1 MRLFIADSFYDQL
14 FNLPV
19 QIQRKTIEF
28 QKKFRQASTSA
39 AIHLEPIEQ
48 FKDPNLRSARIDQK
62 YRVIIATVG
71 DDNYLLVYVG
81 NHDDAYR
88 WGLNKKVEW
97 NVHTQ
102 SVQVLTVAEQ
112 EIAATPAPAPDV
124 QATVFIFKDI
134 SDEQLLA
141 IGVPDGMLERVRTIS
156 DFDDLD
162 AMEDNLSE
170 DVFERIF
177 NLLDGESID
186 SIIQEIQDGLA
197 AFGEDQMLSGNNMRH
212 FIEIVDDDD
221 LEKMVDSS
229 MEKWQLFLHPSQRN
243 LVEANYPGSMK
254 VSGGAGTGKTVAAL
268 HRLKKLTLV
277 PSSKVLFTTFTTALR
292 DNLKKQIVK
301 LDVPSQR
308 YELDNI
314 DQVVLKLA
322 RTYGILPEGYKVLD
336 YEGGNLADELW
347 KQVLEFEASEFDE
360 KFLSEEY
367 TNVIGYNN
375 ITEQAQYLRQ
385 SRVGRSKPVSRRQRI
400 DIWHLVEKYNALKES
415 RKRIDRVDVFNRVTD
430 YLNKEGVRPY
440 TNVIADE
447 FQDFSNPELR
457 FLRALVAEGPNDL
470 FMTGDPIQRIYSG
483 RKLNFSQAGINV
495 RGKKS
500 RRLKVNYRT
509 TDEIRKVALA
519 IIKGEMFEDF
529 DGGEEST
536 KGYISL
542 MHGAKPAYNV
552 FPTRDAE
559 FAGIVGIVRQLL
571 DGGGYSGKDIC
582 IAAYSRQTLRDI
594 TNVLHNNG
602 IKYSDGRVQDA
613 DGVTLCTFHSIKG
626 LEFRVVIVVGIDNRF
641 LSPDY
646 QGQAFDRMDKVEK
659 KDYLKGLRSL
669 LYVALT
675 RAQREVYITC
685 VNNKCELLQNL

>member
-48 FKDPNLRSARIDQK
+48 FRDPNLRSARVDQK

-71 DDNYLLVYVG
+71 DENYLLVYVG

-88 WGLNKKVEW
+88 WAQNKKVEW

-102 SVQVLTVAEQ
+102 SVQVLTVSSQ
-112 EIAATPAPAPDV
+112 EVTETPNQTAVSQKPDS
-124 QATVFIFKDI
+124 IFKDI
-134 SDEQLLA
+134 SDEKLLA
-141 IGVPDGMLERVRTIS
+141 IGVSEDLLEKVRGIC
-156 DFDDLD
+156 DFDDLEKL
-162 AMEDNLSE
+162 EDNLSE

-177 NLLDGESID
+177 NLIDGDSID

-197 AFGEDQMLSGNNMRH
+197 ASGEDQLLSGNNRRH

-221 LEKMVDSS
+221 LEKIVNSS
-229 MEKWQLFLHPSQRN
+229 MEKWQLFLHPSQRT
-243 LVEANYPGSMK
+243 LVESNYVGSMK
-254 VSGGAGTGKTVAAL
+254 VSGGAGTGKTVAAM
-268 HRLKKLTLV
+268 HRLVKLTLV
-277 PSSKVLFTTFTTALR
+277 PSSHVLFTTFTTALR
-292 DNLKKQIVK
+292 DNLKKQITK
-301 LDVPSQR
+301 LDIPAQR

-322 RTYGILPEGYKVLD
+322 RNYGILPADYKVLD
-336 YEGGNLADELW
+336 YEGGNLAEELW

-360 KFLSEEY
+360 KFLAEEY

-375 ITEQAQYLRQ
+375 ITDSSQYLRQ
-385 SRVGRSKPVSRRQRI
+385 SRVGRSKPVSRRQRL
-400 DIWHLVEKYNALKES
+400 DIWALVEKYNALKES
-415 RKRIDRVDVFNRVTD
+415 RKRIDRVDLFNKVTD
-430 YLNKEGVRPY
+430 YLNSNNIRPY

-470 FMTGDPIQRIYSG
+470 FLTGDPIQRIYSG
-483 RKLNFSQAGINV
+483 RKLNFAQAGINV

-509 TDEIRKVALA
+509 TDEIRKVAMA
-519 IIKGEMFEDF
+519 IIKGETFEDF

-542 MHGAKPAYNV
+542 MHGVAPAYSV
-552 FPTRDAE
+552 YPTREAE
-559 FAGIVGIVRQLL
+559 FAGIVDMIRQLL
-571 DGGGYSGKDIC
+571 DGGVYSGKDIC
-582 IAAYSRQTLRDI
+582 VAAYSRSTLRDV
-594 TNVLHNNG
+594 TTVLHQNG
-602 IKYSDGRVQDA
+602 VKYSDGRVQDK
-613 DGVTLCTFHSIKG
+613 DGITLCTFHSIKG
-626 LEFRVVIVVGIDNRF
+626 LEFRVVIVVDIDNRF

>member
-14 FNLPV
+14 FKLPV
-19 QIQRKTIEF
+19 QIQRKTVDF

-39 AIHLEPIEQ
+39 AIHFEPIEQ
-48 FKDPNLRSARIDQK
+48 FKDPNLRSARVDQK
-62 YRVIIATVG
+62 YRVIIAVVG

-88 WGLNKKVEW
+88 WAQNKKVEW

-102 SVQVLTVAEQ
+102 SVQVLTVSEQ
-112 EIAATPAPAPDV
+112 EVAEATDQMVDSAKPES
-124 QATVFIFKDI
+124 VFKGI
-134 SDEQLLA
+134 SDDKLLA
-141 IGVPDGMLERVRTIS
+141 IGVPGDLLEKVRGIS
-156 DFDDLD
+156 DFDDLEE
-162 AMEDNLSE
+162 MEENLSE

-177 NLLDGESID
+177 NLIDGDTID
-186 SIIQEIQDGLA
+186 NVIQEIQDGLA
-197 AFGEDQMLSGNNMRH
+197 ASGEDQMLSGNNRRH

-221 LEKMVDSS
+221 LEKIVNSS
-229 MEKWQLFLHPSQRN
+229 MEKWQLFLHPSQRA
-243 LVEANYPGSMK
+243 LVESNYAGSMK
-254 VSGGAGTGKTVAAL
+254 VSGGAGTGKTVAAM
-268 HRLKKLTLV
+268 HRLKNLSLLPT
-277 PSSKVLFTTFTTALR
+277 SKVLFTTFTTALR
-292 DNLKKQIVK
+292 DNLKKQVNK
-301 LDVPSQR
+301 LDIPAQR

-322 RTYGILPEGYKVLD
+322 RSYGILPADYKVLD
-336 YEGGNLADELW
+336 YEGGNLAEELW
-347 KQVLEFEASEFDE
+347 KQVLEFDASEFDE
-360 KFLSEEY
+360 KFLAEEY

-375 ITEQAQYLRQ
+375 LTESAQYLRQ
-385 SRVGRSKPVSRRQRI
+385 SRVGRSKPISRRQRL
-400 DIWHLVEKYNALKES
+400 DIWALVEKYNALKES
-415 RKRIDRVDVFNRVTD
+415 RKRIDRVDLFNKVTN
-430 YLNKEGVRPY
+430 YLVTNDIHPY

-470 FMTGDPIQRIYSG
+470 FLTGDPIQRIYSG
-483 RKLNFSQAGINV
+483 RKLNFAQAGINV

-509 TDEIRKVALA
+509 TDEIRKVAQA
-519 IIKGEMFEDF
+519 IIKGETFEDF

-542 MHGAKPAYNV
+542 MHGVKPAYCV
-552 FPTRDAE
+552 YPTREAE
-559 FAGIVGIVRQLL
+559 LAGIVEIIRQLL
-571 DGGGYSGKDIC
+571 VGGLYSGKDIC
-582 IAAYSRQTLRDI
+582 VATYSRSTLRDV
-594 TNVLHNNG
+594 TTVLHQNG
-602 IKYSDGRVQDA
+602 VKYSDGRVQDK
-613 DGVTLCTFHSIKG
+613 DGVSLCTFHSIKG
-626 LEFRVVIVVGIDNRF
+626 LEFRVVIVVDIDNRF

-646 QGQAFDRMDKVEK
+646 QGHAFDRMDRVEK

-685 VNNKCELLQNL
+685 VNNKCELLKNL